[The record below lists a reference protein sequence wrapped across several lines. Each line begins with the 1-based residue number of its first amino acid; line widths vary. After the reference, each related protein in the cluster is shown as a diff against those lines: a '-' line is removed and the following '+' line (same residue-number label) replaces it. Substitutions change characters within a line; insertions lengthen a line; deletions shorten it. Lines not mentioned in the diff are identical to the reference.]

1 MFQELLSR
9 LARALDGAGISY
21 MVIGGQAVLL
31 HGEPR
36 LTRDIDVTLG
46 VASSEL
52 TRVRHVVE
60 QQSLR
65 PSIPDVEAFVRK
77 TNVLPLTDETT
88 AIRVDLIFSFT
99 PYESEAI
106 RRTVAVQFGTT
117 TVRFAAAEDLIIHK
131 LIAGRPRDLDDVAGV
146 LARRP
151 TLDEKYLLK
160 WLTSFRDVVHRDLA
174 GEYRRLR
181 NPLDAD
187 AGRAH
192 AEP

>member
-1 MFQELLSR
+1 MFQELLAR

-46 VASSEL
+46 ITSSGL
-52 TRVRHVVE
+52 ARVRQAVE
-60 QQSLR
+60 RIGLR
-65 PSIPDVEAFVRK
+65 PSVSDVEIFVQT
-77 TNVLPLTDETT
+77 TNVLPLTDEPT

-106 RRTVAVQFGTT
+106 RRAVGVLFGET

-131 LIAGRPRDLDDVAGV
+131 LVAGRPRDLDDVSGV
-146 LARRP
+146 LARCP
-151 TLDEKYLLK
+151 SLDEAYLNT
-160 WLTSFRDVVHRDLA
+160 WLTAFHDVVNRDLVR
-174 GEYRRLR
+174 EYRNLKLSR
-181 NPLDAD
+181 NSDE
-187 AGRAH
+187 GRKQ
-192 AEP
+192 